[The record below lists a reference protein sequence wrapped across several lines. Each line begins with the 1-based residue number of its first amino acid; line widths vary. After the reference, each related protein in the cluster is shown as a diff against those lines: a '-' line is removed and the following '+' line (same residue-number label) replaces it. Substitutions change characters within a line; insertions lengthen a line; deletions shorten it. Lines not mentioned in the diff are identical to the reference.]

1 MENVEFATPIA
12 AGSDRYRAI
21 LRLALPT
28 VGAMLSQSIVNEVD
42 VVYFS
47 HLPCPESSNGQ
58 AALLPSLILFWL
70 FGGSLS
76 AISVGTQ
83 ALVARRYA
91 EGDRRAAG
99 AVLANAMFFSVIGGA
114 IFSAIGLALLPWL
127 VRSMVSVPEVQDVA
141 ISYTRWRLLG
151 VVSMVTTMSI
161 KAFFDGIGK
170 THVHLVAAIV
180 MNVANIILCWAFIFG
195 HLGAPRM
202 GAPGAGLGAFTATWI
217 GCAIMLLYVVLVRRD
232 YVPMQREN
240 LSREASWSM
249 IKLSAPAAAAT
260 VVMMVGFGLFAR
272 TAAALDAAA
281 GAAATVVPGRCGG
294 VEAVNS
300 AANTDI
306 VETLKLT
313 FTACMAFGT
322 ATATLIGQS
331 LGRKQ
336 PDEAQKWGWASVKL
350 GLVIFGVVG
359 LCEGVFFTRELVA
372 FISNSQAVRAA
383 AFLPMRIMGIVT
395 PLIAVAMILSEGL
408 FGAGSTKFVAAAQFA
423 LVFGWLVPGAY
434 ALGLRFHLGLN
445 GIWIAGVIYACL
457 AAAVMSAKFAGG
469 TWKTIRL

>member
-91 EGDRRAAG
+91 EGDHRAAG
-99 AVLANAMFFSVIGGA
+99 AVLANAAFFSVVGGT
-114 IFSAIGLALLPWL
+114 IFSALGIALLPWL
-127 VRSMVSVPEVQDVA
+127 VRTMVSVPEVQDVA

-170 THVHLVAAIV
+170 THVHLVAAVV
-180 MNVANIILCWAFIFG
+180 MNVANVILCWALIFG

-202 GAPGAGLGAFTATWI
+202 GAPGAGLGAFIATWI
-217 GCAIMLLYVVLVRRD
+217 GCAIMIFYALLVRRE
-232 YVPMQREN
+232 YVPLQRGN
-240 LSREASWSM
+240 LSRKLSWSM

-260 VVMMVGFGLFAR
+260 IVMMVGFGLFAR
-272 TAAALDAAA
+272 TAAALDETAGLAAR
-281 GAAATVVPGRCGG
+281 VVQGRCGG

-331 LGRKQ
+331 LGRKE

-372 FISNSQAVRAA
+372 FISNSEAVREA

-408 FGAGSTKFVAAAQFA
+408 FGAGATKFVAGAQLL
-423 LVFGWLVPGAY
+423 LVFGCLVPGAY
-434 ALGLRFHLGLN
+434 LLGLQLHLGLN
-445 GIWIAGVIYACL
+445 GIWTAGVVYACL

-469 TWKTIRL
+469 TWKAIRL

>member
-1 MENVEFATPIA
+1 METVDFAAPIA
-12 AGSDRYRAI
+12 TGSDRYKAI

-28 VGAMLSQSIVNEVD
+28 VAAMLSQSIVNEVD

-91 EGDRRAAG
+91 EGNHRAAG
-99 AVLANAMFFSVIGGA
+99 AVLANATLISVVGGLL
-114 IFSAIGLALLPWL
+114 FSAIGLACLPWL
-127 VRSMVSVPEVQDVA
+127 VRSMVSVHEVQDVA
-141 ISYTRWRLLG
+141 IAYTRWRLLG
-151 VVSMVTTMSI
+151 VVSMVITMAI

-170 THVHLVAAIV
+170 THVHLVAAVV
-180 MNVANIILCWAFIFG
+180 MNVANIILCWALIFG

-202 GAPGAGLGAFTATWI
+202 GAPGAGLGAFIATWI
-217 GCAIMLLYVVLVRRD
+217 GFGIMVVYAMLVRRE
-232 YVPMQREN
+232 YAPLRRSN
-240 LSREASWSM
+240 LSPSLCWGM
-249 IKLSAPAAAAT
+249 VKLSAPAAAAT
-260 VVMMVGFGLFAR
+260 VVMMLGFGLFAR
-272 TAAALDAAA
+272 TAAQLDVGP
-281 GAAATVVPGRCGG
+281 GARVVQGLCGG

-313 FTACMAFGT
+313 FTACLAFGT

-331 LGRKQ
+331 LGRRE
-336 PDEAQKWGWASVKL
+336 PDEAQKWGWASVRL

-359 LCEGVFFTRELVA
+359 LCEGVLFTGDLVH
-372 FISNSQAVRAA
+372 FISNSAAVRAA
-383 AFLPMRIMGIVT
+383 AFLPMRIMGVVT

-408 FGAGSTKFVAAAQFA
+408 FGAGSTRFVAVAQFA
-423 LVFGWLVPGAY
+423 MVFGWLVPGAY
-434 ALGLRFHLGLN
+434 VLGVPCHLGLN
-445 GIWIAGVIYACL
+445 GIWIAAFVYACL
-457 AAAVMSAKFAGG
+457 AAVVMSAKFAGG
-469 TWKTIRL
+469 TWKAIRL